1 MAERTADRTV
11 EEVSR
16 EIELEREQLAS
27 AVARLRREVAD
38 VRAGVRRQLP
48 RVIAAAIIIGGI
60 AAAIKFRRRPKAPQ
74 EVYRIGRF
82 AIVDHDA

>member
-11 EEVSR
+11 EQVSR
-16 EIELEREQLAS
+16 EIELEREQLAG
-27 AVARLRREVAD
+27 AVGRLRREVAD

-48 RVIAAAIIIGGI
+48 RVLAVAVVVVGI
-60 AAAIKFRRRPKAPQ
+60 AAAIKFRRRAKRPQ

-82 AIVDHDA
+82 AVIDYDS